1 MSALLSLAFVALR
14 GVLPLVGGF
23 FTGGLSWV
31 LSFLSVAWG
40 SELGR
45 TIIIA
50 LGCLFGGFGWGFSHE
65 HAEKI
70 HAVAEAVASRD
81 ADWQKEITA
90 ANTKNE
96 QRVQEALNAA
106 RNVAPA
112 PISRDDLIKLCKSD
126 PSCRGAFV
134 QDRRVQAAK
143 RNVGA
148 KRQPANN

>member
-50 LGCLFGGFGWGFSHE
+50 LGCLFGGFVWGFSHE

-96 QRVQEALNAA
+96 QRVQEALNAGK
-106 RNVAPA
+106 NVAPTPVDSA
-112 PISRDDLIKLCKSD
+112 ARIELCRTDKA
-126 PSCRGAFV
+126 CRGALG
-134 QDRRVQAAK
+134 QGQRVQAAK